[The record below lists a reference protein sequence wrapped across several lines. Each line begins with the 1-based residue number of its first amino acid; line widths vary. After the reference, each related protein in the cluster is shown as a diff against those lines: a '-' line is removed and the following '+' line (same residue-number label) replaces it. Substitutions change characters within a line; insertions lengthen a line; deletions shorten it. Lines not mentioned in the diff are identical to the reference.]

1 MTDDRTAD
9 PPRRRYRWPWF
20 LLAGVVVFFVLSMM
34 WMMVAVERVKRNKA
48 STMEMTNPQHTSSV
62 PAKP

>member
-1 MTDDRTAD
+1 MTDDRTVET
-9 PPRRRYRWPWF
+9 PRRRYRWPWF
-20 LLAGVVVFFVLSMM
+20 LLAGVVLFFILSTM

-48 STMEMTNPQHTSSV
+48 STMEMTNSHQTSSA